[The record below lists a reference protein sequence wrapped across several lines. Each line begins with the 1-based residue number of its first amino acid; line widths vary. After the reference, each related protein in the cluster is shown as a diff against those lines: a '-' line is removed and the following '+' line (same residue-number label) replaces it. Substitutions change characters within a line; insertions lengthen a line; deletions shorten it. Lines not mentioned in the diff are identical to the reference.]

1 MPNSFD
7 LLNSVRVANPTANV
21 DFYYGTYASV
31 AAACEAVPREVRMR
45 GRTVGIIVDGSVV
58 EYWWKSGIE
67 DANLVEK
74 TSGGSGGGKKYVCT
88 FDNAAGL
95 NSVTIP
101 AAAHN
106 CGTELMV
113 QCRVNGSLITIDT
126 EISSNGD
133 VALRWGEA
141 TLINQQ
147 NPLKVS
153 IVGMEVGN
161 VPFPAP

>member
-7 LLNSVRVANPTANV
+7 LYNKVRIANPSANV
-21 DFYYGTYASV
+21 DYYYGTYASV
-31 AAACEAVPREVRMR
+31 EAACEAVPRSVRMR
-45 GRTVGIIVDGSVV
+45 GRTVGIVINGSVV

-74 TSGGSGGGKKYVCT
+74 ASGGSGGSGKKYVCT

-95 NSVTIP
+95 SSVTIP
-101 AAAHN
+101 ASAHN

-113 QCRVNGSLITIDT
+113 QSKVNGNLINIDT
-126 EISSNGD
+126 EVSVNGN
-133 VALRWGEA
+133 VVLRWGDP
-141 TLINQQ
+141 TLINQA

-153 IVGMEVGN
+153 IIGMEVGN
-161 VPFPAP
+161 VPLP